1 MYREETE
8 YGSQFYEYV
17 GLATMDKLVDS
28 THWELQDY
36 WDLQKYRDKALE
48 FRERSLK
55 YYPSGYELQLL
66 EQMVSSLMPYA
77 SIYHT
82 IKEKELFV
90 AHYALRGIHYFRQI

>member
-1 MYREETE
+1 MYREDTE
-8 YGSQFYEYV
+8 FGSKFYEYV
-17 GLATMDKLVDS
+17 GLASIDELVDS
-28 THWELQDY
+28 NHH
-36 WDLQKYRDKALE
+36 WDLQTYRDRALE